1 LHKTTLAG
9 LARAWRIRI
18 NAALASPVLGLF
30 AALALAPGAHAAVAT
45 APVVALKLAL
55 PPLKPRLDC
64 AAVVNIDLTRYTDAK
79 VTMTSAVTT
88 AAAAPAQPYCK
99 VTLTIAPAN
108 TVALTLPLDGWSQR
122 YVQVGCGGECGNI
135 SGSTPSVSSGC
146 AIVTDGSIATAATDM
161 GHQGG
166 GSPNGSWA
174 ANNPQ
179 AQIDFAYRAQ
189 HVVAQV
195 AKALLQKFYGR
206 APAYSYF
213 DGCSD
218 GGREAMM
225 AAQRYPTDFNGII
238 GGALVQDGVTQNTYH
253 HGWNALSNQADDGSY
268 ILLAARL
275 PLLHQLVLADCDGI
289 DGLVD
294 GLLDD
299 PRQCHFDPSAHVCP
313 GTDTA
318 ACLTAAEA
326 GAARRLHDGP
336 VDANGVH
343 YDHKI
348 AHEWGSELAW
358 TLFVP
363 ATAAGP
369 SGSINFVTSW
379 YRYLGQ
385 PNQVLPDWNVT
396 KASLPLTP
404 AGFWNAQA
412 NAVLLTADNPD
423 LSAFRANGGKMILWH
438 GWSDQHVT
446 PQGALEYFHAI
457 RDQMGAGVEDSFV
470 KLYLFP
476 GVYHCGGGEGPDA
489 ADLLTNAMNWV
500 EAGAAPG
507 VVIASQSSNGV
518 VTRTRPIYPFPTVAR
533 YDNDGSDPNS
543 YTSFHPLTVPDTVDA
558 SDDDHWIGST
568 LYTPGH
574 QSACV
579 ANGTQ
584 LVCTPATLP
593 PSVTGP

>member
-1 LHKTTLAG
+1 MSKQTHFLLRRARSGGQHTILAG
-9 LARAWRIRI
+9 LMAG
-18 NAALASPVLGLF
+18 VLSVGVVPG
-30 AALALAPGAHAAVAT
+30 AGAVTLAPAV
-45 APVVALKLAL
+45 PLKLSL
-55 PPLKPRLDC
+55 PYLKPTLDC
-64 AAVVNIDLTRYTDAK
+64 ASLVNIDLTRYTDAK
-79 VTMTSAVTT
+79 VTMTSAVPT
-88 AAAAPAQPYCK
+88 AATGQGYCK
-99 VTLTIAPAN
+99 VTLTVAPAN
-108 TVALTLPLDGWSQR
+108 TVILTLPLTGWSQR
-122 YVQVGCGGECGNI
+122 YVQSGCGGECGMV
-135 SGSTPSVSSGC
+135 SASPAPTQSSGC
-146 AIVTDGSIATAATDM
+146 AVVSDDSIATAATDM
-161 GHQGG
+161 GHQGSG
-166 GSPNGSWA
+166 NPNGAWA

-189 HVVAQV
+189 HVTAQV
-195 AKALLQKFYGR
+195 AKALLQKVYGK

-253 HGWNALSNQADDGSY
+253 HGWNALSNQDDSGNY
-268 ILLAARL
+268 ILLASRL
-275 PLLHQLVLADCDGI
+275 PLLHQLVLGDCDAI
-289 DGLVD
+289 DGLAD
-294 GLLDD
+294 GLIDD
-299 PRQCHFDPSAHVCP
+299 PRQCHFNPAAHVC
-313 GTDTA
+313 TTADTST
-318 ACLTAAEA
+318 CLTAAEA
-326 GAARRLHDGP
+326 GAAQRLHDGP

-358 TLFVP
+358 NLFVP
-363 ATAAGP
+363 NTAAGP

-379 YRYLGQ
+379 YRYMGQ
-385 PNQVLPDWNVT
+385 PNEVLTTWNVT
-396 KASLPLTP
+396 KDTLPLTP

-412 NAVLLTADNPD
+412 NAIMLTADNPD
-423 LSAFRANGGKMILWH
+423 LTAFHANGGKMIIWH

-446 PQGALEYFHAI
+446 PQGSLEYFHAV
-457 RDQMGAGVEDSFV
+457 RDLMGAGVEDSFV

-476 GVYHCGGGEGPDA
+476 GVYHCGGGEGPDT
-489 ADLLTNAMNWV
+489 ADLLSNMMNWV
-500 EAGAAPG
+500 ESGATPG
-507 VVIASQSSNGV
+507 MVVASQSTSGV

-533 YDNDGSDPNS
+533 YNNDGSDVNS
-543 YTSFHPLTVPDTVDA
+543 YTSFHPLTVADTVDTT
-558 SDDDHWIGST
+558 DDYTWIGST

-593 PSVTGP
+593 SSVTGL

>member
-1 LHKTTLAG
+1 VNHTTRSSRQG
-9 LARAWRIRI
+9 RI
-18 NAALASPVLGLF
+18 AALAGC
-30 AALALAPGAHAAVAT
+30 ALALAGPLPSAYAAVAT
-45 APVVALKLAL
+45 APAVPLKLQL
-55 PPLKPRLDC
+55 PTLAPVTTC
-64 AAVVNIDLTRYTDAK
+64 AALVNLDLTRYTDAK
-79 VTMTSAVTT
+79 VTMKSAVV
-88 AAAAPAQPYCK
+88 ASASSQNYCT
-99 VTLTIAPAN
+99 VTLTVAPAN
-108 TVALTLPLDGWSQR
+108 TVIMTLPLSGWSQR
-122 YVQVGCGGECGNI
+122 YVQSGCGGECGNVQA
-135 SGSTPSVSSGC
+135 TRAPSVSSGC
-146 AIVTDGSIATAATDM
+146 AIVTDGSIAVAGTDM

-189 HVVAQV
+189 HVTAQV
-195 AKALLQKFYGR
+195 AKALLQKFYGK

-253 HGWNALSNQADDGSY
+253 HGWNALSNQDDSGNY
-268 ILLAARL
+268 VLLAGRL
-275 PLLHQLVLADCDGI
+275 PLLHQLVLNECDAI
-289 DGLVD
+289 DGLAD
-294 GLLDD
+294 GLIDD
-299 PRQCHFDPSAHVCP
+299 PRQCHFKPADHVCA
-313 GTDTA
+313 DTT

-326 GAARRLHDGP
+326 GAAQRLHDGP

-348 AHEWGSELAW
+348 SHEWGSELAW

-363 ATAAGP
+363 TTTAGP
-369 SGSINFVTSW
+369 SGSLNFVTSW

-385 PNQVLPDWNVT
+385 PNQILTDWTVT
-396 KASLPLTP
+396 KESLPLTP
-404 AGFWNAQA
+404 QGFWNAQA

-423 LSAFRANGGKMILWH
+423 LSAFHNNGGKMIIWH

-446 PQGALEYFHAI
+446 PQGALEYFSAI
-457 RDQMGAGVEDSFV
+457 KDTMGQGVRDSFV
-470 KLYLFP
+470 KMYLFP

-489 ADLLTNAMNWV
+489 ADLLSNMMNWV
-500 EAGAAPG
+500 EAGATPG
-507 VVIASQSSNGV
+507 VVVASQSVNGT

-533 YDNDGSDPNS
+533 YNGNGADPNS
-543 YTSFHPLTVPDTVDA
+543 YTSFHPLTVADTVDA
-558 SDDDHWIGST
+558 DDDYEWIGKT

-584 LVCTPATLP
+584 LVCNPATLP
-593 PSVTGP
+593 TSVTGL